1 MTDHQHPTVTVAD
14 MVMRIAST
22 THVRL
27 PRTPQE
33 VRHVA
38 FGLPGWSDGCAHCG
52 AGEDLADGTW
62 EDVLA
67 LLPAERSRWIELW
80 DEAELSKRRGLMSI
94 SAVAEYTGLS
104 RRTIQDY
111 RLDGR
116 LPEPAIV
123 IGRSPGWT
131 REQIEEWMRTRPGQG
146 ARTDLRQE

>member
-1 MTDHQHPTVTVAD
+1 MPPVYLPY
-14 MVMRIAST
+14 RI
-22 THVRL
+22 
-27 PRTPQE
+27 E
-33 VRHVA
+33 Y
-38 FGLPGWSDGCAHCG
+38 G
-52 AGEDLADGTW
+52 
-62 EDVLA
+62 
-67 LLPAERSRWIELW
+67 IELW